1 MANIRVNLDYPI
13 SDGLPLTFKAPCP
26 CSETTGLIVYYPAA
40 IGSTSIL
47 SKVFT
52 FKDAHCNDLTGLGNL
67 FTTNAY
73 VKVIL
78 NTRDNAA
85 YIQNGDTNAYLEG
98 KFDGKASVEVVESL
112 TQEVSN
118 KASSDHNHDGVYA
131 TASHTQAASTITA
144 GTFSATGV
152 VAKSGTDY
160 TTARVR
166 NIKASTTDLTAGTSS
181 LTSGDLYFVYE

>member
-1 MANIRVNLDYPI
+1 MANIRVDLDYPI
-13 SDGLPLTFKAPCP
+13 SDGLPLTFRAPCP

-40 IGSTSIL
+40 LGSTSIL

-85 YIQNGDTNAYLEG
+85 YIQNGDTNAYLEA
-98 KFDGKASVEVVESL
+98 KFATKASVETVNALS
-112 TQEVSN
+112 QEVAG
-118 KASSDHNHDGVYA
+118 KAPSGHNHDGVYAPASHNHDGVYA
-131 TASHTQAASTITA
+131 TASHNHS
-144 GTFSATGV
+144 GV
-152 VAKSGTDY
+152 YSPVGHTHTEYAPAY
-160 TTARVR
+160 TYG
-166 NIKASTTDLTAGTSS
+166 TTDLTAGSS
-181 LTSGDLYFVYE
+181 PLETGKLYFVYE